1 MNASDQFELDR
12 IRDDQARIR
21 DFVQGLDRRIDL
33 LARRLHHEPAPV
45 PPPTTGPIPPPPNPA
60 PPKASTP
67 PPLPVHPVPLSLSRP
82 HPPAPARHPTL
93 SEPLELRVGT
103 YWMSRIGMVILL
115 TGLVFLGNYA
125 YHRIVPLL
133 GPGGK
138 LSLLALAGAALTG
151 AGWWMEKSRETL
163 RNYGRVLFGGGAAA
177 IYYTTYA
184 AHFVAGLRVIESP
197 VVGGGLL
204 LLLAGGIVWFAE
216 RRRSETIALLAI
228 GLSYY
233 TSAINPIGGFTLFS
247 NLLLTAAGVVFLVR
261 QGWSRL
267 SYLTLAGTYLSY
279 AFWRFAGGSTAD
291 LTSLGTFA
299 VPCFLAGYWTLF
311 SAAVFLAKPAVFHPA
326 ERAAFLTINNAAF
339 FGLATH
345 HLVARTP
352 DGFWPFALVFGSAL
366 LGLAALAARR
376 LPSERTLDGA
386 YFAQGL
392 FIMTAGLVAK
402 FTGTSL
408 AIILAIESALLIS
421 ASRSRYGRICDLAG
435 GMTSLLALAMTLRE
449 VTWASASPLVAGL
462 GVGAI
467 FVFNAWWSKRDR
479 GVVDQPVL
487 DGRAALYSLFAL
499 LIVRGLIDRL
509 AVPPWESLMLGSVA
523 VVGLVGFLVALPE
536 IALLAQ
542 AGLAMGIGQ
551 FIFQQIGHSAIPAP
565 GWLTA
570 LHAGLALGLM
580 HWWQKQRAF
589 VLPIAARLTLEPG
602 CALGVI
608 SVIAVWWHVHYGLDG
623 WMLATSLGALAT
635 LLYGLITRATA
646 LAIVGQILTL
656 LSVLAF
662 GTSLLHPGSSAWV
675 TLAPI
680 ANLIATSTIL
690 RRIPKTAT
698 GNFDLAGVV
707 FAYRGTAALLLGVW
721 GWIHVEPTWR
731 MAFYA
736 ALAALQILVGAFGRN
751 RERITVGIGYAVVA
765 FLVFWARL
773 GAHPTAEDLLAI
785 LAIPGALRIARWW
798 RGETVIQSP
807 VHDALVV
814 AATGSFWLWATTGT
828 IEHGYGQYL
837 TGAWALLALVI
848 FGAGLGLRERIYRV
862 GGFGVLAL
870 AVGRL
875 FFLDVWRFDTLYRIV
890 SFLILGAVLLVLSFV
905 YHRFAETL
913 RRWL

>member
-1 MNASDQFELDR
+1 
-12 IRDDQARIR
+12 
-21 DFVQGLDRRIDL
+21 
-33 LARRLHHEPAPV
+33 
-45 PPPTTGPIPPPPNPA
+45 
-60 PPKASTP
+60 
-67 PPLPVHPVPLSLSRP
+67 
-82 HPPAPARHPTL
+82 
-93 SEPLELRVGT
+93 
-103 YWMSRIGMVILL
+103 MSRIGMVILL

-197 VVGGGLL
+197 IVGGSLL

-233 TSAINPIGGFTLFS
+233 TSAINPLGGFTLFS
-247 NLLLTAAGVVFLVR
+247 NLLLTAAGVVFLIR

-279 AFWRFAGGSTAD
+279 AFWRFAGSSPTD
-291 LTSLGTFA
+291 LDSSGTFA

-311 SAAVFLAKPAVFHPA
+311 SAAAFLAKPAVFRPA
-326 ERAAFLTINNAAF
+326 ERAAFLTVNNAAF
-339 FGLATH
+339 FGLAAH
-345 HLVARTP
+345 HLVTRTP
-352 DGFWPFALVFGSAL
+352 DSFWLFALVFGSAL

-392 FIMTAGLVAK
+392 LVLTAGLIAK
-402 FTGTSL
+402 YSGTPL
-408 AIILAIESALLIS
+408 AIILAIESALLIG
-421 ASRSRYGRICDLAG
+421 ASRSRYGRICDLAAG
-435 GMTSLLALAMTLRE
+435 IASSLALGITLRALN
-449 VTWASASPLVAGL
+449 WASVSPLAPGL
-462 GVGAI
+462 SVGAI
-467 FVFNAWWSKRDR
+467 FVFNAWWSKRTR
-479 GVVDQPVL
+479 GVLDKTVL

-509 AVPPWESLMLGSVA
+509 VAPPWESLMLGSVA
-523 VVGLVGFLVALPE
+523 VVGLAGLLVALPE

-542 AGLAMGIGQ
+542 AGLALAIGR
-551 FIFQQIGHSAIPAP
+551 FVFQQIVDPATSSP
-565 GWLTA
+565 GWMTA

-589 VLPIAARLTLEPG
+589 ILPTAARLILEPG

-608 SVIAVWWHVHYGLDG
+608 SITAVWWHARYGLEG
-623 WMLATSLGALAT
+623 WMLATSLGALT
-635 LLYGLITRATA
+635 TVLYGLITRATA
-646 LAIVGQILTL
+646 LALVGQIFTV

-662 GTSLLHPGSSAWV
+662 GTSLLYPDSSAWV

-680 ANLIATSTIL
+680 ANLVVTSVIL

-698 GNFDLAGVV
+698 GSIDLAPVAFVYHGL
-707 FAYRGTAALLLGVW
+707 AALLLGAW
-721 GWIHVEPTWR
+721 GWLHVEPAWR

-736 ALAALQILVGAFGRN
+736 GLGAGQILFGAFGRS
-751 RERITVGIGYAVVA
+751 RERVTVGIGYAVVA
-765 FLVFWARL
+765 LLVFWARL
-773 GAHPTAEDLLAI
+773 GAHPTVADLLGI

-798 RGETVIQSP
+798 RGETIVLPP
-807 VHDALVV
+807 VRDALVV
-814 AATGSFWLWATTGT
+814 AATGSLWLWVTTCA
-828 IEHGYGQYL
+828 IDLGYGQFL
-837 TGAWALLALVI
+837 TGAWALLALII
-848 FGAGLGLRERIYRV
+848 FGAGLGLRERIYRI

-870 AVGRL
+870 AIGRL
-875 FFLDVWRFDTLYRIV
+875 FFLDVWRFDTLYRIA
-890 SFLILGAVLLVLSFV
+890 SFLILGAVLLTLSFV
-905 YHRFAETL
+905 YHRFAEAL